1 MATSLNSSRM
11 IPFGASILCDSK
23 DSVNTYNRCSPR
35 YNHSVSS
42 ASGRLSARKWQHRS
56 HHFTGALSHPGVR
69 NSLVSLRS
77 LIQQPVKVTTPSGAN
92 ADEQEEVG
100 NLVDVVVASTE
111 SPYPPV
117 VAMVLRVENHK
128 VRLEANWVERIDA
141 NGVLLKSLPKNLPEF
156 SRRQG
161 ELLLAKDLLDRQLVD
176 VDGVNVVR
184 ATDLYLAPLLGRM
197 CLVGTGD
204 HGWWSRYWPHRLSK
218 KNQSDIYGRIIDWAS
233 IEAFPA
239 PDTEDGIR
247 IQVAHRGLRKL
258 TPAELADLLE
268 KLDRL
273 GRMEL
278 LDNLR
283 PEKAADALEEM
294 EPDKLAAL
302 LREASA
308 DRAASLISSM
318 EQDEAAEALR
328 DLEPE
333 EQEAILEHLP
343 ARSAESI
350 SKLLAYPE
358 VLAGGFMNPM
368 VVEVSPDDT
377 VEQVRQKLIGLGDH
391 RHDID
396 AVAVVEDGQLV
407 GDVPLFDLVTAA
419 PNTRMSE
426 LITEEAPTTV
436 DVDAPVNEVLE
447 RLVDSRASSVVV
459 VDGDNRPVGRIMA
472 DDLIDSLRQGL
483 RRFYVPRF
491 LR

>member
-1 MATSLNSSRM
+1 M
-11 IPFGASILCDSK
+11 
-23 DSVNTYNRCSPR
+23 
-35 YNHSVSS
+35 
-42 ASGRLSARKWQHRS
+42 
-56 HHFTGALSHPGVR
+56 
-69 NSLVSLRS
+69 
-77 LIQQPVKVTTPSGAN
+77 QQPVKAIVAHGVPDG
-92 ADEQEEVG
+92 EPQEVG
-100 NLVDVVVASTE
+100 DLVDVVAASTE

-117 VAMVLRVENHK
+117 VAMVLRVGNRR

-141 NGVLLKSLPKNLPEF
+141 NGVLLKSLPEDLPEF
-156 SRRQG
+156 SRHQG

-176 VDGVNVVR
+176 VEGVSVVR

-204 HGWWSRYWPHRLSK
+204 HGWWSRYWPRRFSRRRNGSGH
-218 KNQSDIYGRIIDWAS
+218 GRIIDWAS

-239 PDTEDGIR
+239 PDADDGIR
-247 IQVAHRGLRKL
+247 IQVAHRGLRRL

-308 DRAASLISSM
+308 DKAASLIGSM

-328 DLEPE
+328 DLDPE

-377 VEQVRQKLIGLGDH
+377 VEQVRQKLVGLGDH

-396 AVAVVEDGQLV
+396 AVAVVEDGQLI
-407 GDVPLFDLVTAA
+407 GDVPLFDLVVASA
-419 PNTRMSE
+419 NTRMDE

-459 VDGDNRPVGRIMA
+459 VDENNKPVGRVMA